1 MSITSSEVN
10 YLVYRYLTESG
21 KSSLNKIVL
30 IIFNFFIGYNHTAFT
45 FFHESEV
52 DKTIP
57 TIHHSDVPLGMLV
70 SILQKGLQ
78 YNMIETHIQP
88 DGTYK
93 PCRAPFSLLTPHR
106 CIDAPPSLTSSSSSS
121 SSAAA
126 PSATSSSNAGAFTL
140 TSPPPTSGAASS
152 PRTLPQQQPSPV
164 TLSSQPSSPA
174 TSAASSSALSPKMSR
189 SKLSISTI
197 VEQQPAPRNSSS
209 SNEMEVEEAPAH
221 SYCDLTKGTLE
232 PQGRDSFRAVSAGS
246 IRVGTTRLAPAGC
259 GLLCVLPATDSS
271 SSSGANSS
279 CAYLYHPSRAEERVL
294 APSAATNTT
303 ATAAAWRCDGKALC
317 VGYSDG
323 TCRVWDPEGS
333 CRLVKELRGCHQGR
347 VGGLRWSP
355 RGTRL
360 CTLGSDDASLCL
372 WDTTTWALLAKHS
385 PPQSQSQSQQQQQ
398 QRERI
403 TGFAWRSESAFA
415 FVAGLKVYC
424 YSDVAQTAPSS
435 VLTPHTK
442 RITSLA
448 WDTTATS
455 SPSLLASASDDCTVC
470 ISTVH
475 DRQQQQETASRP
487 LSLSLPQSSQVL
499 DVQWVPRGSNS
510 SGGSSLPRRLAA
522 LTREGV
528 AVWEAPW
535 QPAKA
540 PAAEWRCVDARE
552 MAWSNSGRFV
562 AVAEGN
568 GGVRVWAAESG
579 TVVRVFRNEG
589 CVCRDLRWA
598 EKDDLLAVSCADRSC
613 ILDLKK

>member
-1 MSITSSEVN
+1 
-10 YLVYRYLTESG
+10 
-21 KSSLNKIVL
+21 
-30 IIFNFFIGYNHTAFT
+30 
-45 FFHESEV
+45 
-52 DKTIP
+52 
-57 TIHHSDVPLGMLV
+57 MLV

-121 SSAAA
+121 SSSAAATGA

-140 TSPPPTSGAASS
+140 TSPPLNSGAASS
-152 PRTLPQQQPSPV
+152 PRTLPQQQQSSPT

-174 TSAASSSALSPKMSR
+174 TSAASSSVLSPKTSR

-197 VEQQPAPRNSSS
+197 VEQQPAPRNSSSS

-259 GLLCVLPATDSS
+259 GLLCVLPAADS

-385 PPQSQSQSQQQQQ
+385 PPQSQSQQQQQ

-475 DRQQQQETASRP
+475 DRQQQQQETAPRP

-510 SGGSSLPRRLAA
+510 SGSSSLPRRLAA